1 MLLKR
6 YQQDVISDL
15 ENYLSCLTETG
26 HLSDAF
32 EKHWAKKGIAVKHL
46 GGFPPYKTS
55 LPKVP
60 HVCIKV
66 PTGGGK
72 TFLACHAVS
81 SIF

>member
-32 EKHWAKKGIAVKHL
+32 EKHWAKKGIAVKYL
-46 GGFPPYKTS
+46 GGFPP
-55 LPKVP
+55 
-60 HVCIKV
+60 
-66 PTGGGK
+66 
-72 TFLACHAVS
+72 
-81 SIF
+81 